1 MELDVVE
8 VAVRSVAL
16 TLMLLLLLLSPAI
29 EAAVV
34 VDGLSEEE
42 PADAEVLTEE

>member
-8 VAVRSVAL
+8 VAVRSVVP
-16 TLMLLLLLLSPAI
+16 TLLLLLLSPAT